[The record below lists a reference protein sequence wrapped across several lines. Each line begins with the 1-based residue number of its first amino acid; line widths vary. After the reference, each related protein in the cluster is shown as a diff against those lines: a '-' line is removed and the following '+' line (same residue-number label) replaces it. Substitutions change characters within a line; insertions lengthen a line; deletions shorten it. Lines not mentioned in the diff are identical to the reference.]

1 MRSLR
6 FFRVSRYV
14 AVASSYK
21 NPHVAYR
28 MNTTTTI
35 ALTLSAPELRNDVLI
50 PGSILILGNILAL
63 VISL

>member
-1 MRSLR
+1 
-6 FFRVSRYV
+6 
-14 AVASSYK
+14 
-21 NPHVAYR
+21 
-28 MNTTTTI
+28 MNTTATI